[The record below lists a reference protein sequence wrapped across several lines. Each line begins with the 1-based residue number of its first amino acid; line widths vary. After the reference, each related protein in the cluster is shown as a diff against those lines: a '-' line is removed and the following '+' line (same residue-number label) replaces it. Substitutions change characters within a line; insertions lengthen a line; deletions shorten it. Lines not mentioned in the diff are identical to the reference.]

1 MECTVQYPQT
11 SERSRVITMDTT
23 RKKELRQQWK
33 NRHPEMG
40 VISFRCKE
48 TEESFL
54 GISKD
59 TKADIN
65 RNRFQLETGTHPN
78 KKMTELWNQYGE
90 EGFEL
95 SVVKILKYE
104 NPDEDH
110 TEELEELRE
119 QCFAVDKKARMIWK

>member
-1 MECTVQYPQT
+1 
-11 SERSRVITMDTT
+11 MDTK
-23 RKKELRQQWK
+23 RKQELLQQWK

-48 TEESFL
+48 TGESFL

-59 TKADIN
+59 TKADFN
-65 RNRFQLETGTHPN
+65 SNRFQLSMGMHPN
-78 KKMTELWNQYGE
+78 KRLTELWNEYGE
-90 EGFEL
+90 DGFEF

-104 NPDEDH
+104 NPDDDH

-119 QCFAVDKKARMIWK
+119 QCLAVDGKARKIWR